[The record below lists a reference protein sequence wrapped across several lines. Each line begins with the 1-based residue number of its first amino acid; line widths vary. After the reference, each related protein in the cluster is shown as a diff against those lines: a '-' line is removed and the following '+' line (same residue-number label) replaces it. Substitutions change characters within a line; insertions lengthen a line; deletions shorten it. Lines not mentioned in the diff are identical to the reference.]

1 MKDLK
6 FKNKK
11 ETNLKEQNANK
22 LQFVLFCVKI
32 VMLNSK
38 KEIGE
43 NYENIICRKRWK
55 PEKQQY
61 QQHLHYM

>member
-6 FKNKK
+6 FKNKRGNIK
-11 ETNLKEQNANK
+11 KNK
-22 LQFVLFCVKI
+22 SAIQLQIVLFCVKI
-32 VMLNSK
+32 LMLNSK

-43 NYENIICRKRWK
+43 NYENIICRERWK
-55 PEKQQY
+55 PERQQY

>member
-1 MKDLK
+1 MFDKPT
-6 FKNKK
+6 NK
-11 ETNLKEQNANK
+11 NANE
-22 LQFVLFCVKI
+22 LQFVLFYVKI

-55 PEKQQY
+55 PERQQY

>member
-6 FKNKK
+6 FKNKRGNIK
-11 ETNLKEQNANK
+11 KNK
-22 LQFVLFCVKI
+22 SAIQLQIVLFCVKI
-32 VMLNSK
+32 LMLNSK